1 MPLISVIFFAMN
13 ILILQKSDTL
23 LNKTICI
30 DVHVQQ
36 ATHFLICSPSFIF
49 ILLHIHFIC
58 QSVAFDLCFEDK
70 MIMSGLK
77 YAHNSEKN
85 MAAIHET
92 CNRKGEPY
100 LCHSV

>member
-1 MPLISVIFFAMN
+1 MN

-23 LNKTICI
+23 LNKTIRI

-36 ATHFLICSPSFIF
+36 ATRFLIV
-49 ILLHIHFIC
+49 LLAFFHIYFIC
-58 QSVAFDLCFEDK
+58 QSVAFDRRFKDK
-70 MIMSGLK
+70 MLMSGLK
-77 YAHNSEKN
+77 YTHNSEKH